1 MRLCV
6 CVFQQPATLNRAPK
20 RRKTF
25 RLAHHTT
32 KTTCKQINAARRLC
46 GAHCRREKRHPFL
59 LPFWLL
65 GSRPLRFTATWRGRT
80 VSVFRIMPDPVPPLK
95 PQRSMGRLRLRGC
108 LRVFPVPPACP
119 FRRPRPGRLAA
130 RFAAVRPA
138 GRATREL
145 GGDAGLASLT
155 RDARAT
161 RPRTSLAAVAP
172 RGFQGADARLAMKQ
186 PRSSRQVRAT
196 GTNHGFHISHPPK
209 HPDDNTMQ
217 ACKDTAADL
226 QWLRE
231 DAREAQPSC
240 ASRALAGTW
249 EKCCALP

>member
-1 MRLCV
+1 MMRLCV

-119 FRRPRPGRLAA
+119 FRRPRPGRRAARRPKSDRRVARRVSLAALAA
-130 RFAAVRPA
+130 RRFL
-138 GRATREL
+138 RATRGEP
-145 GGDAGLASLT
+145 
-155 RDARAT
+155 ARGRAL
-161 RPRTSLAAVAP
+161 RQW
-172 RGFQGADARLAMKQ
+172 RGEAF
-186 PRSSRQVRAT
+186 RA
-196 GTNHGFHISHPPK
+196 
-209 HPDDNTMQ
+209 
-217 ACKDTAADL
+217 
-226 QWLRE
+226 
-231 DAREAQPSC
+231 
-240 ASRALAGTW
+240 RALAW
-249 EKCCALP
+249 R